1 MIKNKYFSLVFF
13 ILICYFA
20 AYIGSMA
27 TFSSVDNWYTT
38 INKPTFNPPNW
49 IFAPTWT
56 TLYTLMGISMWLIYL
71 EKDKINIRSQTFYF
85 FTQLFCNCIWSY
97 LFFYLKNPLYG
108 LIDIIFLWIL
118 ILLTII
124 SFWKVNKKAAILL
137 IPYILWVGFAGFL
150 NYTIWKI
157 N

>member
-1 MIKNKYFSLVFF
+1 MFKNKYFSLVLF
-13 ILICYFA
+13 ILICYLA
-20 AYIGSMA
+20 AFLGSIA
-27 TFSSVDNWYTT
+27 TFSSVSSWYTT
-38 INKPTFNPPNW
+38 INKPTFSPPNW
-49 IFAPTWT
+49 IFGPVWT
-56 TLYTLMGISMWLIYL
+56 TLYTLMGISMWIIYL
-71 EKDKINIRSQTFYF
+71 EKEKINIKNQSF
-85 FTQLFCNCIWSY
+85 FFFIQLFFNSIWSY

-137 IPYILWVGFAGFL
+137 IPYILWVSFAGFL
-150 NYTIWKI
+150 NFMIWKL